1 MKKYCFYFVVS
12 MALIVL
18 SACAQK
24 QPVPLPPQSHRP
36 PESVPE
42 IGGPVPHQRAVPE
55 RRREL
60 TPRHITESVPGQ
72 STVPDDSSVAGKR
85 EDQNPLLSAVR
96 PVQRPRPEA
105 LTRMIENARNQLRRK
120 QPQLAFSTLEQALYI
135 DGQDPLVWHLMA
147 RAQLDQG
154 NIDQAV
160 SLAKKSDSL
169 AAAYP
174 EVKEKN
180 AVLLRQAGQR

>member
-1 MKKYCFYFVVS
+1 MKTYCFCLIT

-18 SACAQK
+18 SACVQK
-24 QPVPLPPQSHRP
+24 RPVSMPQSHWP

-42 IGGPVPHQRAVPE
+42 IGGPV
-55 RRREL
+55 
-60 TPRHITESVPGQ
+60 TGQ
-72 STVPDDSSVAGKR
+72 STMPGDSAVAGR
-85 EDQNPLLSAVR
+85 GEARNPLLSAVR
-96 PVQRPRPEA
+96 PVQRPRPKA
-105 LTRMIENARNQLRRK
+105 LTRMIENAEKQLKNR

-154 NIDQAV
+154 NVVQAV

-174 EVKEKN
+174 DVKEKN
-180 AVLLRQAGQR
+180 AALLRKAQGSY

>member
-1 MKKYCFYFVVS
+1 MKKYCFYFILF
-12 MALIVL
+12 MTLIVL

-24 QPVPLPPQSHRP
+24 RPVPISQTHRP

-42 IGGPVPHQRAVPE
+42 IGGPVRNQRAASE
-55 RRREL
+55 A
-60 TPRHITESVPGQ
+60 SKVPGRKQAQ
-72 STVPDDSSVAGKR
+72 S
-85 EDQNPLLSAVR
+85 PLLSAVR
-96 PVQRPRPEA
+96 PVQRPRPKA
-105 LTRMIENARNQLRRK
+105 LVRMIENAQTQLRRK

-154 NIDQAV
+154 NIVQAV

-174 EVKEKN
+174 DVKEKN
-180 AVLLRQAGQR
+180 ARLLRQAQGQQ

>member
-1 MKKYCFYFVVS
+1 MKKYYFYFIVS

-18 SACAQK
+18 SACAEK
-24 QPVPLPPQSHRP
+24 RPVAIPHLPPA
-36 PESVPE
+36 SVPE
-42 IGGPVPHQRAVPE
+42 IGG
-55 RRREL
+55 
-60 TPRHITESVPGQ
+60 SVPDQ
-72 STVPDDSSVAGKR
+72 SIVPDDSAVAGKG
-85 EDQNPLLSAVR
+85 EDQSPLLSAVR
-96 PVQRPRPEA
+96 PVQRPRPKA
-105 LTRMIENARNQLRRK
+105 LTRMIENAENQLRRR

-147 RAQLDQG
+147 RAQFDQG
-154 NIDQAV
+154 NISQAV

-180 AVLLRQAGQR
+180 AALLRQAQGSTD

>member
-1 MKKYCFYFVVS
+1 MKRYCFYLILF
-12 MALIVL
+12 MTLIVL
-18 SACAQK
+18 SACGQK
-24 QPVPLPPQSHRP
+24 RPVLIPQTHTPP

-42 IGGPVPHQRAVPE
+42 IGGPVRDQRAG
-55 RRREL
+55 
-60 TPRHITESVPGQ
+60 SDA
-72 STVPDDSSVAGKR
+72 STVAGSTQ
-85 EDQNPLLSAVR
+85 EQNPLLSAVR
-96 PVQRPRPEA
+96 PVQRPRPKA
-105 LTRMIENARNQLRRK
+105 LTRMIENAENQLRRK

-154 NIDQAV
+154 NVVQAV

-174 EVKEKN
+174 DVKEKN
-180 AVLLRQAGQR
+180 ARLLRQAQGSTD

>member
-1 MKKYCFYFVVS
+1 MKKCYFYLIAL
-12 MALIVL
+12 ALIVL

-24 QPVPLPPQSHRP
+24 RPVSMPQSHLP

-42 IGGPVPHQRAVPE
+42 IGGPVTGQRAVP
-55 RRREL
+55 
-60 TPRHITESVPGQ
+60 G
-72 STVPDDSSVAGKR
+72 DSGVSGRGK
-85 EDQNPLLSAVR
+85 EQNPLLSAVR
-96 PVQRPRPEA
+96 PVQRPRPKA
-105 LTRMIENARNQLRRK
+105 LTRMIENAEKQLKNR

-154 NIDQAV
+154 NIVQAV
-160 SLAKKSDSL
+160 SLAKKSNSL

-174 EVKEKN
+174 EVKGKN
-180 AVLLRQAGQR
+180 AALIRKAQGSYN

>member
-1 MKKYCFYFVVS
+1 MKTYCLYLI
-12 MALIVL
+12 ALTLVIL

-24 QPVPLPPQSHRP
+24 RPVSMPQSHLP

-42 IGGPVPHQRAVPE
+42 IGGPVTDQSA
-55 RRREL
+55 L
-60 TPRHITESVPGQ
+60 PG
-72 STVPDDSSVAGKR
+72 DSGVSGR
-85 EDQNPLLSAVR
+85 GEEQNPLLSAVR
-96 PVQRPRPEA
+96 PVQRPRPMA
-105 LTRMIENARNQLRRK
+105 LTRMIRSAENQLKNK

-154 NIDQAV
+154 NDVQAV
-160 SLAKKSDSL
+160 SLAKKSNSL

-174 EVKEKN
+174 DVKEKN
-180 AVLLRQAGQR
+180 AALIRKAQGSAD

>member
-1 MKKYCFYFVVS
+1 MKTYCFYLIA

-18 SACAQK
+18 SACAEK
-24 QPVPLPPQSHRP
+24 RPVSISQSHRP

-42 IGGPVPHQRAVPE
+42 TGRPVPDQR
-55 RRREL
+55 
-60 TPRHITESVPGQ
+60 TEPG
-72 STVPDDSSVAGKR
+72 DSAVAGKG
-85 EDQNPLLSAVR
+85 EDQNPLLTAVR
-96 PVQRPRPEA
+96 PVQRLRPKA
-105 LTRMIENARNQLRRK
+105 LTRMIKNAENQLSRR

-147 RAQLDQG
+147 KAQLDQG
-154 NIDQAV
+154 NIVQAV
-160 SLAKKSDSL
+160 SLAKKSNSL

-180 AVLLRQAGQR
+180 AALIRKAQGRAD